1 MIGAEIRAW
10 LEPAARI
17 DVDHGEEWMPRHFGL
32 KAMSMAQR
40 SESIRLP
47 DAAPA
52 LAVSSVTSPSLS
64 PSEAPEAKLSS
75 PDLSLPFAPASWR
88 GCHGRRSVSAE

>member
-1 MIGAEIRAW
+1 
-10 LEPAARI
+10 
-17 DVDHGEEWMPRHFGL
+17 MPRHFDL

-47 DAAPA
+47 DAAPVSA
-52 LAVSSVTSPSLS
+52 LSSVPSPNLS
-64 PSEAPEAKLSS
+64 PSETPEAKLAS

-88 GCHGRRSVSAE
+88 GCHGRRSISAS